1 MRLLAW
7 ALLGAPAL
15 LPGTQ
20 AHAQAPESAG
30 GVRAGLS
37 AAEVMAIA
45 ERAEAAGDRAAAK
58 AAYVALAA
66 DPDVDVRSEARFR
79 HGRLLAAEKDYAGA
93 ATLYRRILDERPDAG
108 RVRLEL
114 GAVLALMGD
123 TGAARRELRQAQAG
137 GLPPEVTLAV
147 RQFAGALRAYKPYGG
162 SITVALAPDSNI
174 NRATDSETL
183 DTVIAPLN
191 LSGDAQA
198 QSGVGLRIGGQGYFQ
213 LPLADG
219 LTVQA
224 RLSGQAEL
232 YRASRFND
240 ISASVAVGLEWIAG
254 RNRLRPAA
262 AQTMRFYGGDLY
274 ARTRS
279 ASLNWLRP
287 LGTEAQI
294 DATVTV
300 GRADYRLNDLQDGW
314 LYDVAAAY
322 ERALDAR
329 SGGSVGAS
337 FSRQTARDPGYATT
351 AGGANLLYWREAG
364 RITLFGTL
372 GLRRLEADARLLLF
386 PERRREWLYSLGAG
400 ATFRQLAVNG
410 FAPLVRLS
418 LERNASTVGLY
429 DYRRTA
435 VDFGITRA
443 F

>member
-1 MRLLAW
+1 MRLLGW
-7 ALLGAPAL
+7 AILGLPAV
-15 LPGTQ
+15 LPATG
-20 AHAQAPESAG
+20 ALAQAPDPGRE
-30 GVRAGLS
+30 VRTGLS
-37 AAEVMAIA
+37 AADVMAMA
-45 ERAEAAGDRAAAK
+45 ERAQAAGDKAAAK
-58 AAYVALAA
+58 AAYAALAA

-79 HGRLLAAEKDYAGA
+79 HGRLLASEKDYAGA
-93 ATLYRRILDERPDAG
+93 AELYRRILDERPEAG

-123 TGAARRELRQAQAG
+123 AGGARRELRQAQAG

-147 RQFAGALRAYKPYGG
+147 RQFANALKAYKPYGG
-162 SITVALAPDSNI
+162 SISVALAPDSNI
-174 NRATDSETL
+174 NRATDSQTL

-191 LSGDAQA
+191 LSDDAKA
-198 QSGVGLRIGGQGYFQ
+198 QSGVGLRLGGQFYLQ
-213 LPLADG
+213 LPLG
-219 LTVQA
+219 ERLRLQT
-224 RLSGQAEL
+224 RLSSQAEL

-240 ISASVAVGLEWIAG
+240 ISASAAIGLEWIEG
-254 RNRLRPAA
+254 RNRLRPAV
-262 AQTMRFYGGDLY
+262 AQTMRYYGGDPY

-279 ASLNWLRP
+279 ASLNWLRS
-287 LGTEAQI
+287 LGGKAQL
-294 DATVTV
+294 DSTATI

-314 LYDVAAAY
+314 LYDLVVAY
-322 ERALDAR
+322 ERAFDSR
-329 SGGSVGAS
+329 SGGSVSAS
-337 FSRQTARDPGYATT
+337 FLRQTARDPGYSTT

-372 GLRRLEADARLLLF
+372 GLRRLEADARILLF
-386 PERRREWLYSLGAG
+386 PERRRDWLYSLGAG